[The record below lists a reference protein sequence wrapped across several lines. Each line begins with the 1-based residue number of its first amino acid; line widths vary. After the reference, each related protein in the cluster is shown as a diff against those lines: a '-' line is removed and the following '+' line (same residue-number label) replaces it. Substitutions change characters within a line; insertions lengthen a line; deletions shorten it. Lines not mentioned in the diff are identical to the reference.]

1 MGPIILVALT
11 AHHIPALQSNNS
23 TSCMNLC
30 LSADQLADILSN
42 HMTIT
47 LLIISVKYVGNK
59 PTAPLHTVSQ
69 NHLHNYTVTAM
80 MPMDIFPKKTPS
92 QSWLQPPGVS
102 CKDLSITTKVM
113 LILTSNPTRINIF

>member
-11 AHHIPALQSNNS
+11 AHQIPTLQSNNI

-30 LSADQLADILSN
+30 LSADQLADILGI

-59 PTAPLHTVSQ
+59 LAAPLHTASQ
-69 NHLHNYTVTAM
+69 NHLHNYTATAM
-80 MPMDIFPKKTPS
+80 MPMDVSKHTPT
-92 QSWLQPPGVS
+92 QSWLQPPPGVS
-102 CKDLSITTKVM
+102 FKIC
-113 LILTSNPTRINIF
+113 